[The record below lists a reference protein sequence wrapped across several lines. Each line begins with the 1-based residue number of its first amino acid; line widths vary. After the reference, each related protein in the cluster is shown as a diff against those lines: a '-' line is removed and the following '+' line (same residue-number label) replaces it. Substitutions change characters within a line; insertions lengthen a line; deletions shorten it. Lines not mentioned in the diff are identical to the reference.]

1 MNHNNINNKNNN
13 FFNQKI
19 SDFKKT
25 SRETK
30 ETLFPSKRYIIP
42 RDWFDY
48 IMNNSNINNIPLIIN
63 SQFLSHSFKH
73 LKNDIDERKIVLLIF
88 ELMKYVQKTF
98 SIDYI
103 IQANI
108 SIDKDNIILVN
119 DIQIFNNNEFNE
131 TNVSLHR
138 VNMPINETYLKYPHF
153 QILKNNRSSEISS
166 NRILSNGEKELLSK
180 TDKDTISII
189 SNTQYSFKENMS
201 SSSFN
206 LDCYK
211 KISLAP
217 LGLKNPSIY
226 CYMNCVLQILLS
238 IPELNYYFLYKK
250 YKQEQNHKTLICDD
264 YSNFISLYQ
273 YFLNH
278 KENKMDLPPS
288 MLDICNSL
296 LPRGIMNDC
305 EEFLM
310 LLLKS
315 IQEELNHNYN
325 KKKIE
330 NIHNIDDKDIQ
341 KKWWLYREANSSF
354 TDSIFTGYICS
365 TVICNKCNKSS
376 YNYEPFMEL
385 SVPIP
390 KTDKSI
396 KRCLNTYFE
405 IESIDCNY
413 HCDNCKYN
421 TSVRIINI

>member
-1 MNHNNINNKNNN
+1 MNHNNSINNNNN
-13 FFNQKI
+13 FYKQII
-19 SDFKKT
+19 SDFKKI

-48 IMNNSNINNIPLIIN
+48 IMNNSKINNIPFIYN
-63 SQFLSHSFKH
+63 SQFLSTSLRH
-73 LKNDIDERKIVLLIF
+73 LKNEIDERKIVLLIF
-88 ELMKYVQKTF
+88 ELMKYIQKTF

-103 IQANI
+103 IQVNI
-108 SIDKDNIILVN
+108 SVDKDNFILIK
-119 DIQIFNNNEFNE
+119 DIQVFNNNEFNE
-131 TNVSLHR
+131 TNVSL
-138 VNMPINETYLKYPHF
+138 NKINTSINETYLKYPHF
-153 QILKNNRSSEISS
+153 QILKNNRDSETSS
-166 NRILSNGEKELLSK
+166 NKTLGNGEKELLSK

-189 SNTQYSFKENMS
+189 SNTQYSFKESMS

-206 LDCYK
+206 LDSYK
-211 KISLAP
+211 KISLTP

-226 CYMNCVLQILLS
+226 CYMNCMLQILLS
-238 IPELNYYFLYKK
+238 IPELNYYFLNKK

-278 KENKMDLPPS
+278 KENKMDLPPY

-310 LLLKS
+310 LFLKS
-315 IQEELNHNYN
+315 IQEELNHNKNSTSEKYRN
-325 KKKIE
+325 LE
-330 NIHNIDDKDIQ
+330 ETDIQ
-341 KKWWLYREANSSF
+341 KKWCLYREANSSF

-376 YNYEPFMEL
+376 FNYEPFMES

-390 KTDKSI
+390 KIDKSI
-396 KRCLNTYFE
+396 IKCLNTYFE
-405 IESIDCNY
+405 VELIDCNY
-413 HCDNCKYN
+413 HCDICKYN
-421 TSVRIINI
+421 TSVSITNI